1 MLLDFEDKKRLY
13 YQYYGFVNTFSL
25 FTKDI
30 NDMEIF
36 QTKNL
41 NIVAYE
47 DFNLIM
53 PTMHLPLGKR
63 VEYFFEYLIN
73 TNDRYTMIKKN
84 IQIIHNKN
92 TLGELDYIL
101 EDKTNKEYLH
111 IELIYKYYVF
121 LEKEKNEVLACMG
134 PNFDDSLQKRLVK
147 LKNKQLP
154 LLYKKESKAYLEN
167 IDIKR
172 IKQKL
177 CFKGNIF
184 LEKNKEE
191 KDLGICNA
199 LCIKGSYTNIHTFL
213 SESSYKNSLY
223 FFPEKQDWLIDIEKC
238 KQWYSYERILEETS
252 AYTQMKR
259 AFLLW
264 VQKGKIRES
273 LFVVFS

>member
-1 MLLDFEDKKRLY
+1 MLLNLEDKQRLY
-13 YQYYGFVNTFSL
+13 YQYCGFVNTFSL
-25 FTKDI
+25 FTKVI
-30 NDMEIF
+30 NNMEVF

-41 NIVAYE
+41 KIVAYDE
-47 DFNLIM
+47 FNLIL
-53 PTMHLPLGKR
+53 PNVHLPLGKR

-73 TNDRYTMIKKN
+73 TNDIYTLIKKN

-101 EDKTNKEYLH
+101 EDKKKKVYLH
-111 IELIYKYYVF
+111 IELIYKYYLF
-121 LEKEKNEVLACMG
+121 LENEENEILACVG
-134 PNFDDSLQKRLVK
+134 PNYDDSLQKRLIK

-154 LLYKKESKAYLEN
+154 ILYKKESKVYLQDIN
-167 IDIKR
+167 INE

-184 LEKNKEE
+184 LEKNSEKKVFKE
-191 KDLGICNA
+191 CNP
-199 LCIKGSYTNIHTFL
+199 LCIKGFYSNIHTFL
-213 SESSYKNSLY
+213 SEKSYKDCLY

-238 KQWYSYERILEETS
+238 EQWYSYERILEETAS
-252 AYTQMKR
+252 YVEDKR

-264 VQKGKIRES
+264 VQKGTTNER